1 MTSTN
6 EWIKAENVVPLIL
19 SVQRVNDQNRKLK
32 GGTQV
37 DSAEPIR
44 RCRIHKIRIVFIKTF
59 TAYFGV

>member
-44 RCRIHKIRIVFIKTF
+44 RCRIHIVIVFIKTF